1 MNEPNDRLLEAYIEQ
16 VLKLQEEHRQIPLKV
31 EELNRIASQLGLSA
45 SELDFIDQKF
55 QDYFYRGK
63 GYLRHQNWDKAI
75 EEFSQAILIKPLH
88 IDSLFGLAES
98 HFFRWQA
105 TGKKADKEAA
115 LDYAERCLQTDARHE
130 GAFLLIGRLN
140 RNLPLRRKNAKV
152 IRWTILGFISLC
164 TMVLIALLV
173 MMINPFGKKQGER
186 ISTERQE
193 NRVVSNL
200 EDLNLK
206 VSIFQ
211 EENARGLRLKT
222 ETSLLKS
229 ISEGYAYEL
238 TGAIITDKFE
248 IERLVL
254 QLELKDSLQKINT
267 IELIPLWEESQ
278 PILQPGD
285 AVPIK
290 ILIRDANLSPDLKEV
305 TLKVYKIKRYEVEG
319 KIEPDT
325 KISTTWTT
333 VKPKSMDVE
342 IGERMQ
348 VIHSEPELFT
358 HKITLSYTNKGEK
371 PIEKLQVQLRW
382 LNKELELIHTA
393 NVDLL
398 NLTDPL
404 LPPRQRRLKQ
414 EQFTIPYK
422 LSDYLTYEIEI
433 MTIE

>member
-1 MNEPNDRLLEAYIEQ
+1 
-16 VLKLQEEHRQIPLKV
+16 
-31 EELNRIASQLGLSA
+31 
-45 SELDFIDQKF
+45 
-55 QDYFYRGK
+55 
-63 GYLRHQNWDKAI
+63 
-75 EEFSQAILIKPLH
+75 
-88 IDSLFGLAES
+88 
-98 HFFRWQA
+98 
-105 TGKKADKEAA
+105 
-115 LDYAERCLQTDARHE
+115 
-130 GAFLLIGRLN
+130 
-140 RNLPLRRKNAKV
+140 
-152 IRWTILGFISLC
+152 
-164 TMVLIALLV
+164 
-173 MMINPFGKKQGER
+173 
-186 ISTERQE
+186 
-193 NRVVSNL
+193 VVSNL

-319 KIEPDT
+319 KIEPDA

-358 HKITLSYTNKGEK
+358 HEITLSYTNKGEK
-371 PIEKLQVQLRW
+371 HIEKLQVQLRW